1 MKKAILVLLL
11 ASLVVSAH
19 GQVIRETSMM
29 KDVFTFKES
38 YRSSNLDESRMLEL
52 KPCPLPN
59 GDMLMPFYTFK
70 GGQTFHVA
78 YNRFNKHLELEEKL
92 WVALEDDASLVG
104 SHFTATHLYHLFTTK
119 KGGFKLV
126 TLDLHKFELSEEEG
140 TFPSGIMEADLLQVD
155 NLLYCVLT
163 FTNKIQVH
171 KIALLGNGETTLIKT
186 IASGPG
192 RVLNIQN
199 LYGQLVVSFALE
211 PIHLK
216 AKIAVFEDGEPLG
229 KTIDIH
235 SMLPKKVSDLTLF
248 EQADGSYLL
257 IGAYCETN
265 GQYVSGIFK
274 ARLGNEKITEYKEW
288 AFHDLFPEG
297 KIEGY
302 SRKGYFMR
310 LQPVQQMAGG
320 YLVVAERFIEAPLK
334 DVSIGIKESTY
345 FDHRSYQSTHFAL
358 ITLNEAAEFK
368 WGNAYPIKKP
378 EAKKAGTI
386 RIASRSPEPIV
397 NARAMGDTL
406 LVTTMNTRN
415 VVGRC
420 LSSKG
425 KRIPYFTVNDKLV
438 QGFGSSAVDMGWDKV
453 ETGITADHIHW
464 YGDCLF
470 VYGVFLYADRG
481 VTDLSKFKSGYFVS
495 KYDLTSNSSE

>member
-1 MKKAILVLLL
+1 MKKAILLLL
-11 ASLVVSAH
+11 TLPLVVPTYS
-19 GQVIRETSMM
+19 QTIKETFMM
-29 KDVFTFKES
+29 KDVFTHKNS
-38 YRSSNLDESRMLEL
+38 YRSSNLDETRMLEL
-52 KPCPLPN
+52 KPCPMPN

-70 GGQTFHVA
+70 DGQTFHVA

-119 KGGFKLV
+119 KGGYKLV

-140 TFPSGIMEADLLQVD
+140 TFPSGIMEADLLQID
-155 NLLYCVLT
+155 ELLYCVLSLS
-163 FTNKIQVH
+163 NKIQVY
-171 KIALLGNGETTLIKT
+171 KFDLSGNEDAVFIKT
-186 IASGPG
+186 IGSGTG
-192 RVLNIQN
+192 RVLNVQN
-199 LYGQLVVSFALE
+199 LSGQLAVSFALE

-216 AKIAVFEDGEPLG
+216 TKIAFFKEGEMVG
-229 KTIDIH
+229 KTLDLYH
-235 SMLPKKVSDLTLF
+235 MLPKKVSDLSLF
-248 EQADGSYLL
+248 EQANGDYLL
-257 IGAYCETN
+257 VGAYCETN

-274 ARLGNEKITEYKEW
+274 AELHNQKIEGYKQW
-288 AFHDLFPEG
+288 AFHDIFEEG

-320 YLVVAERFIEAPLK
+320 YLVVAERFINAPK
-334 DVSIGIKESTY
+334 TDVSIGMKENY
-345 FDHRSYQSTHFAL
+345 FDHESYQSTHFAL
-358 ITLNEAAEFK
+358 ITLNEKAELK

-378 EAKKAGTI
+378 EARNAGTI

-438 QGFGSSAVDMGWDKV
+438 PGFGSSAVDMGWDKV